1 MLSSRAAKG
10 TIFLIIATA
19 ALFVSAPAGLAE
31 VLHDSAQESLLKKVR
46 FTFEPQETYRQ
57 VFLAGTFNDWSTDAT
72 PMRSADGRFE
82 VVLPLPAG
90 EYQYKFVADGEWI
103 TDMTAKGFHP
113 DGFGG
118 QNSVIIVDSGS
129 EPVVLIRGD
138 GRVLTE
144 GLEHGT
150 DAWSRALHSDG
161 TVTLRLKTWAGDVE
175 RVSVWFVSGA
185 SSGFRMERTGS
196 DGHYDYY
203 SRRLEVD
210 ERIEYRFALV
220 DGETVV
226 WLGPDG
232 VTEAASEEKVGLY
245 EFTVDEHVV
254 FETPEWVKEAVFYQI
269 FPERF
274 ANGNPGNDPDFS
286 EVYYE
291 GLTHLP
297 ESGKFDGEYFHLV
310 DDWYDVAGLSASPY
324 RTDGKPDWYS
334 FYGGDLAGVRDN
346 LDYLVD
352 LGVTAIYFN
361 PIFES
366 KSSHKY
372 DAATYERVD
381 PHLGSNEQ
389 FSDFVDECHSRGIRV
404 VLDLAI
410 NHTGE
415 THWAFVDTR
424 EKGDASDYW
433 EWYEWTKWPLP
444 DGWWSGNA
452 EYYDCW
458 WGFGQMPNLNFDLS
472 RPNQEEH
479 SITEI
484 AEAKPNRPLVDHLL
498 DVAEYWLVDIGVDGY
513 RLDVAG
519 EVPFWFWEL
528 FRERVKSAKPDAY
541 IVGELWGA
549 SPDYVNGRCF
559 DALMN
564 YKFFRDP
571 VTKFIAE
578 GSMKAPEFDRALA
591 PGRLIYTDEGAQA
604 MMNLVG
610 SHDTERFLRV
620 CGGDAERVRLAFL
633 FAATYVGAPYI
644 YYGDEILMDGGGDP
658 DCRRPFNWRWA
669 EDPSRVA
676 LHDDFRRLLA
686 IRKEHDCLTRGSFE
700 TLLTDD
706 GVYAFVRSTDEE
718 MVVVVMN
725 ARGREVTAHV
735 PVGATSAAF
744 FSGTEGSPR
753 WMHNL
758 LNGEQFSVE
767 KAGDG
772 VVVTI
777 GLGPFEGA
785 ILVPRAAIRDGGLPE
800 AE

>member
-1 MLSSRAAKG
+1 MLSSCTARGAVFLVIAA
-10 TIFLIIATA
+10 AV
-19 ALFVSAPAGLAE
+19 LFVPVPAGSAGAR
-31 VLHDSAQESLLKKVR
+31 HDSAQESLLRKVR
-46 FTFEPQETYRQ
+46 FTFAPQETYRQ
-57 VFLAGTFNDWSTDAT
+57 VFLAGTFNEWSTDVT
-72 PMRSADGRFE
+72 PMQSVDGRFQ

-118 QNSVIIVDSGS
+118 ENSVLIVDGAF
-129 EPVVLIRGD
+129 EPVILIRGD

-150 DAWSRALHSDG
+150 DAWSRSLHADG
-161 TVTLRLKTWAGDVE
+161 TVTLRLKTWARDVE
-175 RVSVWFVSGA
+175 RVSVWLVSGV
-185 SSGFRMERTGS
+185 SSGLRMERTGS
-196 DGHYDYY
+196 DERHDYY
-203 SRRLEVD
+203 ARRLEID
-210 ERIEYRFALV
+210 ECIEYRFALV

-226 WLGPDG
+226 WIGPDG
-232 VTEAASEEKVGLY
+232 VSEAGSEEKAGLY
-245 EFTVDEHVV
+245 EFVVDKNVV
-254 FETPEWVKEAVFYQI
+254 FETPDWVKEAVFYQI

-274 ANGNPGNDPDFS
+274 ANGNPDNDPDFS
-286 EVYYE
+286 EAYYE

-297 ESGKFDGEYFHLV
+297 ESEKTDSEYFHLV
-310 DDWYDVAGLSASPY
+310 DDWYDVGGLSASPY

-334 FYGGDLAGVRDN
+334 FYGGDIAGVRDN

-372 DAATYERVD
+372 DAATYTGVD
-381 PHLGSNEQ
+381 PHLGSNEE
-389 FSDFVDECHSRGIRV
+389 FGDFVDACHSQGIRV

-444 DGWWSGNA
+444 DGRWSGDA

-472 RPNQEEH
+472 RPNPEEH
-479 SITEI
+479 SVTEI
-484 AEAKPNRPLVDHLL
+484 AEAEPNWPLVDHLL
-498 DVAEYWLVDIGVDGY
+498 DMAEYWLVEVGVDGY

-549 SPDYVNGRCF
+549 SSDHVNGRCF
-559 DALMN
+559 DAVMN

-571 VTKFIAE
+571 VMKFIAA

-591 PGRLIYTDEGAQA
+591 QGRLIYTDEGAQA

-610 SHDTERFLRV
+610 SHDTERFLRA
-620 CGGDAERVRLAFL
+620 CGGDVAKVRLAFL
-633 FAATYVGAPYI
+633 FATTYVGAPHI
-644 YYGDEILMDGGGDP
+644 YYGDEVMMDGGGDP
-658 DCRRPFNWRWA
+658 DCRRPFDWRWA
-669 EDPSRVA
+669 ENPSRVA
-676 LHDDFRRLLA
+676 LHDDFRNLLA

-700 TLLTDD
+700 TLLADD
-706 GVYAFVRSTDEE
+706 GVYAFQRNTDKE
-718 MVVVVMN
+718 MLVVVMN
-725 ARGREVTAHV
+725 ARGREVTARI
-735 PVGATSAAF
+735 PMGATSTVYF
-744 FSGTEGSPR
+744 FGAEGSSR
-753 WMHNL
+753 SMHNI

-772 VVVTI
+772 VVVAVR
-777 GLGPFEGA
+777 LGPFEGA
-785 ILVPRAAIRDGGLPE
+785 ILAPGAVIEDGELLE
-800 AE
+800 SR